1 MPVFYKSL
9 YMKFEPRFDP
19 KLPKDVSESK
29 LISTYLQRRELPTIE
44 MTMAKDSVVARAV
57 FKFTYNNK
65 IYSKIFLGPQD
76 IIYKASARQASKIGL
91 NLERQFNS
99 EWNKTLMQLMNTPA
113 KDRAGKSILNL
124 GVYKNNTY
132 GLYDVSTPSE
142 LLNQKI
148 IESGMSLKQVA
159 QLAEINETTL
169 FRHLKG
175 TFEISR
181 DVAIKYAKALGC
193 DPAEILFNN
202 LNIPVWGSTD
212 TQEMRML
219 NKFSVYASEITV
231 TQEIDNVNCPR
242 EIYRPDVK
250 AIAVDCPNSGLHGHI
265 AYYYNSVEP
274 LVFENQIVIVGAK
287 IKNFHDDETRL
298 RYFIGTYKKNRNG
311 RTVDIHSIDPAAIDI
326 SGVEPDEDMN
336 SYEDFVGLTE
346 DQRIVVEDIKPEFVA
361 PVVALISNSKMN
373 DPMKAEILKAYD
385 EIYTR
390 NRKQDF
396 ESIEQFKKLAMNA
409 ALQGKAFE
417 HFSDYFNVEEKMTD
431 DVIEDMT
438 NRKIQNLIKAN
449 KRFEKVLSTAAYGPA
464 KREDRVKLQ
473 EEVKQL
479 KIELS
484 KKEQQIVDDAIAA
497 IEDDIE
503 YQEAQNQEPM
513 DLPDAS

>member
-1 MPVFYKSL
+1 M
-9 YMKFEPRFDP
+9 
-19 KLPKDVSESK
+19 K
-29 LISTYLQRRELPTIE
+29 LIDRFNPKVPQNLPIKHLVSTFIHTREVPTIE
-44 MTMAKDSVVARAV
+44 MIFHQKKDVEYTVQAIVKFNFIYLKDNKTFTRIIVGVAEDVYKIAAKQAARISLSLGS
-57 FKFTYNNK
+57 KFNDAW
-65 IYSKIFLGPQD
+65 Q
-76 IIYKASARQASKIGL
+76 
-91 NLERQFNS
+91 
-99 EWNKTLMQLMNTPA
+99 KTLMQLLNSPSE
-113 KDRAGKSILNL
+113 GKSILNL
-124 GVYKNNTY
+124 GIYKKNSY
-132 GLYDVSTPSE
+132 GLYDVTLPAE
-142 LLNQKI
+142 LLDQKI
-148 IESGMSLKQVA
+148 KESGLRLKDVASLA
-159 QLAEINETTL
+159 TIDETTL

-175 TFEISR
+175 KSEISR
-181 DVAIKYAKALGC
+181 EVAIKYAKALGC

-250 AIAVDCPNSGLHGHI
+250 AIAIDCPNSGLHGHI

-274 LVFENQIVIVGAK
+274 LVFEDQIVVVGAK
-287 IKNFHDDETRL
+287 IKNFHDDENRL
-298 RYFIGTYKKNRNG
+298 RFFIGTYKKNKNG

-326 SGVEPDEDMN
+326 SGVEPDEDMHT
-336 SYEDFVGLTE
+336 YEDFVGLAE
-346 DQRIVVEDIKPEFVA
+346 GQRTVIEDIKPEFVA

-396 ESIEQFKKLAMNA
+396 ESIEEFKKLAMNA

-431 DVIEDMT
+431 DVVEDMT
-438 NRKIQNLIKAN
+438 NRKIQNLIRAN
-449 KRFEKVLSTAAYGPA
+449 KKFEKVLSTAAYGPA
-464 KREDRVKLQ
+464 KREDRVRLQ

-503 YQEAQNQEPM
+503 HQDATNQEPM